1 MAGIIKSYYETGIYS
16 ISNSFLTS
24 MSITVVTAI
33 VLFVIFMLFSSIGMA
48 RLSKYG
54 DIFEAVNISKV
65 FKDLKKIGIAKS
77 IGWLI
82 LLMIV
87 GFIITLVGAG
97 ISVIIPV
104 AGSIIASFI
113 VMSYFYLFYYR
124 CVGLL
129 YSNI

>member
-1 MAGIIKSYYETGIYS
+1 MKSYYETGMYS

-24 MSITVVTAI
+24 MAVTFIIAVVLSIV
-33 VLFVIFMLFSSIGMA
+33 FMLFANIGMA
-48 RLSKYG
+48 RLAKYD
-54 DIFEAVNISKV
+54 DIFEAVNLSKV

-82 LLMIV
+82 VLMIV
-87 GFIITLVGAG
+87 GFIIILIGVG
-97 ISVIIPV
+97 ISMIIPF
-104 AGSIIASFI
+104 ASFI
-113 VMSYFYLFYYR
+113 VLSYFYLFYYR

>member
-1 MAGIIKSYYETGIYS
+1 
-16 ISNSFLTS
+16 
-24 MSITVVTAI
+24 
-33 VLFVIFMLFSSIGMA
+33 MLFSSIGMA
-48 RLSKYG
+48 RLSKYD
-54 DIFEAVNISKV
+54 DIFEAVNTSKV
-65 FKDLKKIGIAKS
+65 FKNLKKIGIAKS

-124 CVGLL
+124 CVALL

>member
-1 MAGIIKSYYETGIYS
+1 MFIADCLVGNFDRHNG
-16 ISNSFLTS
+16 NWGFLINES
-24 MSITVVTAI
+24 
-33 VLFVIFMLFSSIGMA
+33 
-48 RLSKYG
+48 
-54 DIFEAVNISKV
+54 
-65 FKDLKKIGIAKS
+65 LKKIGIAKS

-97 ISVIIPV
+97 ISVINPV

>member
-1 MAGIIKSYYETGIYS
+1 
-16 ISNSFLTS
+16 

-104 AGSIIASFI
+104 IIFKYINHFFFFNLKFNIALLLNSYI
-113 VMSYFYLFYYR
+113 EYFYF
-124 CVGLL
+124 
-129 YSNI
+129 

>member
-1 MAGIIKSYYETGIYS
+1 MKKKK
-16 ISNSFLTS
+16 
-24 MSITVVTAI
+24 ITQV
-33 VLFVIFMLFSSIGMA
+33 
-48 RLSKYG
+48 
-54 DIFEAVNISKV
+54 FERA
-65 FKDLKKIGIAKS
+65 KDLKKIGIAKS